1 MKIKVLKKLI
11 RIKIFSNNNPKKK
24 NEKKIFIFA
33 WVFFIRKNYSN
44 WFNFMNFETL
54 KIIYFTW
61 FKK

>member
-33 WVFFIRKNYSN
+33 
-44 WFNFMNFETL
+44 
-54 KIIYFTW
+54 
-61 FKK
+61 